1 MPDPDEPLTTPG
13 DPLDA
18 IIADYVQQVEAGNVL
33 AKNAKSKSH

>member
-1 MPDPDEPLTTPG
+1 MPDSNEPMESPG